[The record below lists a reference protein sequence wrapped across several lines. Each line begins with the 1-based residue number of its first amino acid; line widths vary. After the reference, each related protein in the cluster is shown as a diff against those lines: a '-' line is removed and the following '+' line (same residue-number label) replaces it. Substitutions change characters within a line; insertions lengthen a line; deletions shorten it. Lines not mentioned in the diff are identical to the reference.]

1 MSWALVAACL
11 LLASMSAGEAG
22 CPLSR
27 GAQRKLAQTLQVGVS
42 LNVSASVGTPTP
54 PPPPPPQN
62 YTYATDPLRKDWASV
77 VSACKVEWGGGGA
90 EGAGRGASRTVLH
103 ANGWLALLRRVNPTA
118 PGAAVHL

>member
-11 LLASMSAGEAG
+11 LLASMGTGEAG

-27 GAQRKLAQTLQVGVS
+27 GAPRKLAQTLQVSVS
-42 LNVSASVGTPTP
+42 LTPP

-77 VSACKVEWGGGGA
+77 VSACKVEWGAGRS
-90 EGAGRGASRTVLH
+90 EGAGPAGEGGKSNSPVLH
-103 ANGWLALLRRVNPTA
+103 ANGWLALLRRIAPTA